1 MGVFIMTILF
11 SIFGLLVTLAMVCLG
26 LILVGTVGSVL
37 LFVFEWTVK
46 IVIVFLIV
54 EVCVK
59 IVRKIL
65 GI

>member
-1 MGVFIMTILF
+1 MTTLF
-11 SIFGLLVTLAMVCLG
+11 GIFGLFVTLAIVSLG
-26 LILVGTVGSVL
+26 LIIVGTVGSVL

-54 EVCVK
+54 KLCVK

-65 GI
+65 DI

>member
-1 MGVFIMTILF
+1 MTILF

-46 IVIVFLIV
+46 IVIVVIIV
-54 EVCVK
+54 KLCVK

-65 GI
+65 DI

>member
-1 MGVFIMTILF
+1 MTTLF
-11 SIFGLLVTLAMVCLG
+11 GIFGLFVTLAIVSLG
-26 LILVGTVGSVL
+26 LIIVGTVGSVL

-54 EVCVK
+54 KVCVK

-65 GI
+65 DI

>member
-1 MGVFIMTILF
+1 MTILF

-46 IVIVFLIV
+46 IVIVLIIV
-54 EVCVK
+54 KLCVK

-65 GI
+65 DI

>member
-1 MGVFIMTILF
+1 MTILF

-37 LFVFEWTVK
+37 LFIFEWTVK
-46 IVIVFLIV
+46 IVIVILIV
-54 EVCVK
+54 KLCVK

-65 GI
+65 DI

>member
-1 MGVFIMTILF
+1 MTILF
-11 SIFGLLVTLAMVCLG
+11 SIFGLLITLAMVCLG

-46 IVIVFLIV
+46 IVIVLLIV
-54 EVCVK
+54 KVCVK